1 MSKEISEMI
10 KEIAETRCDS
20 MEIQDLEQFYID
32 RTIENLENEWDWD
45 NVNIIEM
52 YISEVD
58 VDYIHE

>member
-32 RTIENLENEWDWD
+32 RTIENLKNEWD
-45 NVNIIEM
+45 NVDIIEM

>member
-1 MSKEISEMI
+1 MSKEIAEMI

-32 RTIENLENEWDWD
+32 RTIENLENECD
-45 NVNIIEM
+45 NVDIIEM

-58 VDYIHE
+58 MDYVHE

>member
-32 RTIENLENEWDWD
+32 KTIENLENECD
-45 NVNIIEM
+45 NVDIIEM

-58 VDYIHE
+58 MDYIHE

>member
-1 MSKEISEMI
+1 MSKTILEMI
-10 KEIAETRCDS
+10 EEIAETRCNS

-32 RTIENLENEWDWD
+32 KTIENLENECD
-45 NVNIIEM
+45 NVDIIEM

>member
-32 RTIENLENEWDWD
+32 KTIENLENEWD
-45 NVNIIEM
+45 NVDIIEM

-58 VDYIHE
+58 MDYIHE

>member
-1 MSKEISEMI
+1 MSKTISEMI
-10 KEIAETRCDS
+10 EEIAETRCDS

-32 RTIENLENEWDWD
+32 RTIENLENEWD

>member
-1 MSKEISEMI
+1 MSKTILEMI
-10 KEIAETRCDS
+10 EEIAETRCDS

-32 RTIENLENEWDWD
+32 RTIENLENEWDSVD
-45 NVNIIEM
+45 IIEM

>member
-1 MSKEISEMI
+1 MSKTILEMI
-10 KEIAETRCDS
+10 EEIAETRCDS

-32 RTIENLENEWDWD
+32 RTIENLENEWD
-45 NVNIIEM
+45 NVDIIEM

>member
-1 MSKEISEMI
+1 MSKTILEIIE
-10 KEIAETRCDS
+10 EIAETRCNS

-32 RTIENLENEWDWD
+32 KTIENLENEWD
-45 NVNIIEM
+45 NVDIIEM

>member
-32 RTIENLENEWDWD
+32 RTIENLENEWD
-45 NVNIIEM
+45 NVDIIEM

-58 VDYIHE
+58 MDYIHE

>member
-20 MEIQDLEQFYID
+20 MEVQDLEQFYID
-32 RTIENLENEWDWD
+32 KTIENLEEEWDA
-45 NVNIIEM
+45 VEIIEM